1 MTEEKVKGRYFYL
14 MLKENFYDSDDM
26 VLLESMENGYKYS
39 NILLKLY
46 LRSLKDKGKLM
57 YKDRIPYSIEMLA
70 KLTRHDPDTVRRAI
84 EIFQQMGIIEIL
96 DNGAIFMMDIENYIG
111 KSSTEADRRRAYDRR
126 IAAEKKEL
134 LLTNNSEIS
143 CDNSCEKS
151 HEHTDIELNTDIN
164 INNNNNNIVIAN
176 ANDNVSLSVLEKEF
190 DIIWNEYP
198 KKQGKANALKAY
210 IKARKKG
217 TTKEEV
223 WNGLQKYIQY
233 IKMEKVNQ
241 QYIKHGSTWFNQEC
255 WNDDYSINN
264 NSNSYKRNEIVP
276 DWLNKEIKAKNVSQ
290 AEKKEL
296 ENMLSEYKDPDFET
310 RKAALQEKLR
320 NKYKK

>member
-57 YKDRIPYSIEMLA
+57 YKDRIPYSVEMLA

-84 EIFQQMGIIEIL
+84 EIFKQMGIIEIL

-134 LLTNNSEIS
+134 LLANNDEKS
-143 CDNSCEKS
+143 CENSCEKS
-151 HEHTDIELNTDIN
+151 HEHIDIELNTNTNIELKQDIDTE
-164 INNNNNNIVIAN
+164 IENNIIISER
-176 ANDNVSLSVLEKEF
+176 NDSASKSQLEKEF
-190 DIIWNEYP
+190 EIIWKEYP
-198 KKQGKANALKAY
+198 RKQGKANALKSY

-217 TTKEEV
+217 VTKETV
-223 WNGLQKYIQY
+223 YNGLQDYIKYIKTEKIQSQY
-233 IKMEKVNQ
+233 IKQ
-241 QYIKHGSTWFNQEC
+241 GSTWFNQEC
-255 WNDDYSINN
+255 WNDDYLI
-264 NSNSYKRNEIVP
+264 KRTMTTK
-276 DWLNKEIKAKNVSQ
+276 DL
-290 AEKKEL
+290 AEHIDF
-296 ENMLSEYKDPDFET
+296 SEF
-310 RKAALQEKLR
+310 R
-320 NKYKK
+320 

>member
-1 MTEEKVKGRYFYL
+1 MNEKKVKGRYFYL

-84 EIFQQMGIIEIL
+84 EIFRNMGIIEIL

-134 LLTNNSEIS
+134 LLANSSEKT
-143 CDNSCEKS
+143 CENSCEKS
-151 HEHTDIELNTDIN
+151 HEHIDIELDTDIN
-164 INNNNNNIVIAN
+164 TNTNIKKDIKKEQKNIVIAE
-176 ANDNVSLSVLEKEF
+176 ANDSVSSASLEEEF
-190 DIIWNEYP
+190 NIIWSLYP
-198 KKQGKANALKAY
+198 RKQGKSNAFKAY

-217 TTKEEV
+217 VTKETIY
-223 WNGLQKYIQY
+223 NGLQEYLKYIKVEIKESKY
-233 IKMEKVNQ
+233 IKQ
-241 QYIKHGSTWFNQEC
+241 GATWFNQEC
-255 WNDDYSINN
+255 WNDDYSI
-264 NSNSYKRNEIVP
+264 KREITTK
-276 DWLNKEIKAKNVSQ
+276 DL
-290 AEKKEL
+290 AEHIDF
-296 ENMLSEYKDPDFET
+296 SEF
-310 RKAALQEKLR
+310 R
-320 NKYKK
+320 

>member
-1 MTEEKVKGRYFYL
+1 MKEEKVKGRYFYL

-126 IAAEKKEL
+126 IAAEKKL
-134 LLTNNSEIS
+134 LLENTSEKS
-143 CDNSCEKS
+143 CEKSCEKS
-151 HEHTDIELNTDIN
+151 HEHIDIELDTDTNLNTNLNTNLEQDN
-164 INNNNNNIVIAN
+164 KIVIAS
-176 ANDNVSLSVLEKEF
+176 ANDSVSKSQFEKEF
-190 DIIWNEYP
+190 NVIWNDYP
-198 KKQGKANALKAY
+198 NKKGKANALKSY
-210 IKARKKG
+210 LKARKKG
-217 TTKEEV
+217 ATKEDIY
-223 WNGLQKYIQY
+223 NGLQKYIKY
-233 IKMEKVNQ
+233 IKLEKVDQ
-241 QYIKHGSTWFNQEC
+241 QYIKHGSTWFAQEC
-255 WNDDYSINN
+255 WNDDYTI
-264 NSNSYKRNEIVP
+264 KREMTTGDV
-276 DWLNKEIKAKNVSQ
+276 
-290 AEKKEL
+290 AEY
-296 ENMLSEYKDPDFET
+296 MDFSEF
-310 RKAALQEKLR
+310 R
-320 NKYKK
+320 

>member
-1 MTEEKVKGRYFYL
+1 MKDEKVKGRYFYL

-57 YKDRIPYSIEMLA
+57 YKDRIPYSVEMLA

-134 LLTNNSEIS
+134 LLENSEKS

-151 HEHTDIELNTDIN
+151 REHIDIELNTN
-164 INNNNNNIVIAN
+164 INTNTNIEIDNNNIVIAK
-176 ANDNVSLSVLEKEF
+176 ANDSVKSSEIEEEFNMIWSL
-190 DIIWNEYP
+190 YP
-198 KKQGKANALKAY
+198 RKQGKANAFKAY
-210 IKARKKG
+210 KKARKKG
-217 TTKEEV
+217 ITKETIY
-223 WNGLQKYIQY
+223 NGLQEYLKYIKAEIKDPKY
-233 IKMEKVNQ
+233 IKQ
-241 QYIKHGSTWFNQEC
+241 GATWFNQEC
-255 WNDDYSINN
+255 WNDDYTI
-264 NSNSYKRNEIVP
+264 KREP
-276 DWLNKEIKAKNVSQ
+276 TTKDL
-290 AEKKEL
+290 AEHIDF
-296 ENMLSEYKDPDFET
+296 SEF
-310 RKAALQEKLR
+310 R
-320 NKYKK
+320 

>member
-1 MTEEKVKGRYFYL
+1 MKDEKVKGRYFYL

-84 EIFQQMGIIEIL
+84 EIFRNMGIIEIL

-126 IAAEKKEL
+126 IAAEKKQLKIE
-134 LLTNNSEIS
+134 NNSEKT

-151 HEHTDIELNTDIN
+151 HEHIDIELDTDIN
-164 INNNNNNIVIAN
+164 TNIDIKKDIKKEQKNIVIAK
-176 ANDNVSLSVLEKEF
+176 ANDSVSSASLEEEF
-190 DIIWNEYP
+190 NIIWSLYP
-198 KKQGKANALKAY
+198 RKQGKSNAFKAY
-210 IKARKKG
+210 VKARKKG
-217 TTKEEV
+217 VTKETIY
-223 WNGLQKYIQY
+223 NGLQEYLKYIKVEIKESKY
-233 IKMEKVNQ
+233 IKQ
-241 QYIKHGSTWFNQEC
+241 GATWFNQEC
-255 WNDDYSINN
+255 WNDDYSI
-264 NSNSYKRNEIVP
+264 KREITTK
-276 DWLNKEIKAKNVSQ
+276 DL
-290 AEKKEL
+290 AEHIDF
-296 ENMLSEYKDPDFET
+296 SEF
-310 RKAALQEKLR
+310 R
-320 NKYKK
+320 

>member
-1 MTEEKVKGRYFYL
+1 MKKVKGRYFYL

-57 YKDRIPYSIEMLA
+57 YKDRIPYSVEMLA

-84 EIFQQMGIIEIL
+84 EIFRNMGIIEIL

-134 LLTNNSEIS
+134 LLANSEKT
-143 CDNSCEKS
+143 CENSCEKS
-151 HEHTDIELNTDIN
+151 HEHIDIELDTDINTNTDIKKD
-164 INNNNNNIVIAN
+164 IKKEQKNIVIAK
-176 ANDNVSLSVLEKEF
+176 ANDSISSASLENEF
-190 DIIWNEYP
+190 DIIWSLYP
-198 KKQGKANALKAY
+198 RKQGKSNAFKAY

-217 TTKEEV
+217 VTKETIY
-223 WNGLQKYIQY
+223 NGLQNYLEYIRIEKVKPQY
-233 IKMEKVNQ
+233 IKQ
-241 QYIKHGSTWFNQEC
+241 GSTWFNQEC
-255 WNDDYSINN
+255 WNDDYSI
-264 NSNSYKRNEIVP
+264 KREITTK
-276 DWLNKEIKAKNVSQ
+276 DL
-290 AEKKEL
+290 AEHIDF
-296 ENMLSEYKDPDFET
+296 SEF
-310 RKAALQEKLR
+310 R
-320 NKYKK
+320 

>member
-1 MTEEKVKGRYFYL
+1 MSEEKVKGRYFYL

-126 IAAEKKEL
+126 IAAEKKL
-134 LLTNNSEIS
+134 LLANDNEKS
-143 CDNSCEKS
+143 CEKSCEKS
-151 HEHTDIELNTDIN
+151 HEHIDIDIN
-164 INNNNNNIVIAN
+164 TNIDINTEQNNIVIAS
-176 ANDNVSLSVLEKEF
+176 ANDSVNKYQFEKEF
-190 DIIWNEYP
+190 NIIWNDYP
-198 KKQGKANALKAY
+198 NKKGKANALKSY

-217 TTKEEV
+217 TTKEDIY
-223 WNGLQKYIQY
+223 NGLKNYIKYI
-233 IKMEKVNQ
+233 KLEKIDQ
-241 QYIKHGSTWFNQEC
+241 QYIKHGSTWFAQEC
-255 WNDDYSINN
+255 WNDDYTINN
-264 NSNSYKRNEIVP
+264 NSNSYTRNEIVP
-276 DWLNKEIKAKNVSQ
+276 DWLNKEIKAKNGSP
-290 AEKKEL
+290 AEKEKL
-296 ENMLSEYKDPDFET
+296 ENMISEFKEPDFET

-320 NKYKK
+320 EKYKK

>member
-1 MTEEKVKGRYFYL
+1 MAEDKVKGRYFYL

-57 YKDRIPYSIEMLA
+57 YKDRIPYSVEMLA

-84 EIFQQMGIIEIL
+84 EIFRDMGIIEIL

-134 LLTNNSEIS
+134 LLANNSEKT

-151 HEHTDIELNTDIN
+151 HEHIDIELDTNTDIEKDIN
-164 INNNNNNIVIAN
+164 NSPAKAEPNVPYKEIIEYLNQRTGAN
-176 ANDNVSLSVLEKEF
+176 YKHTTNKTKDL
-190 DIIWNEYP
+190 
-198 KKQGKANALKAY
+198 
-210 IKARKKG
+210 IKARFNEGFTLQDFKIVIDKKCVEWMNTDMQKYLRPETLFG
-217 TTKEEV
+217 TKFEGYLNQEFKKEVTTKD
-223 WNGLQKYIQY
+223 L
-233 IKMEKVNQ
+233 
-241 QYIKHGSTWFNQEC
+241 
-255 WNDDYSINN
+255 
-264 NSNSYKRNEIVP
+264 
-276 DWLNKEIKAKNVSQ
+276 AKNIDWS
-290 AEKKEL
+290 
-296 ENMLSEYKDPDFET
+296 DF
-310 RKAALQEKLR
+310 
-320 NKYKK
+320 

>member
-1 MTEEKVKGRYFYL
+1 MKEEKVKGRYFYL

-26 VLLESMENGYKYS
+26 VLLEYMENGYKYS

-84 EIFQQMGIIEIL
+84 EIFRNMGIIEIL

-134 LLTNNSEIS
+134 LLANSSEKT

-151 HEHTDIELNTDIN
+151 HEHIDIELDTNINTDIDTKKD
-164 INNNNNNIVIAN
+164 IKKEQKNIVIAK
-176 ANDNVSLSVLEKEF
+176 ANDSVSSASLEDEF
-190 DIIWNEYP
+190 NIIWSLYP
-198 KKQGKANALKAY
+198 RKQGKSNAFKAY

-217 TTKEEV
+217 VTKETIYK
-223 WNGLQKYIQY
+223 GLQNYLEYIKVEKVKPQY
-233 IKMEKVNQ
+233 IKQ
-241 QYIKHGSTWFNQEC
+241 GSTWFNQEC
-255 WNDDYSINN
+255 WNDDYSI
-264 NSNSYKRNEIVP
+264 KREITTK
-276 DWLNKEIKAKNVSQ
+276 DL
-290 AEKKEL
+290 AEHIDF
-296 ENMLSEYKDPDFET
+296 SEF
-310 RKAALQEKLR
+310 R
-320 NKYKK
+320 

>member
-1 MTEEKVKGRYFYL
+1 MNEEKVKGRYFYL

-84 EIFQQMGIIEIL
+84 EIFRNMGIIEIL

-134 LLTNNSEIS
+134 LLANSSEKT
-143 CDNSCEKS
+143 CENSCEKS
-151 HEHTDIELNTDIN
+151 HEHIDIELDTDIN
-164 INNNNNNIVIAN
+164 TNTNIKKDIKKEQKNIVIAE
-176 ANDNVSLSVLEKEF
+176 ANDSVSSASLEDEF
-190 DIIWNEYP
+190 NIIWSLYP
-198 KKQGKANALKAY
+198 RKQGKANAYKAY
-210 IKARKKG
+210 AKARKKG
-217 TTKEEV
+217 TTKETIY
-223 WNGLQKYIQY
+223 NGLQDYLNY
-233 IKMEKVNQ
+233 IKIEKVKPQ
-241 QYIKHGSTWFNQEC
+241 FIKQGSTWFNQEC
-255 WNDDYSINN
+255 WNDDYTI
-264 NSNSYKRNEIVP
+264 KREVTT
-276 DWLNKEIKAKNVSQ
+276 
-290 AEKKEL
+290 
-296 ENMLSEYKDPDFET
+296 KDLAPMMNFDKF
-310 RKAALQEKLR
+310 R
-320 NKYKK
+320 

>member
-1 MTEEKVKGRYFYL
+1 MKDEKVKGRYFYL

-57 YKDRIPYSIEMLA
+57 YKDRIPYSVEMLA

-134 LLTNNSEIS
+134 LLENSEKS

-151 HEHTDIELNTDIN
+151 HEHIDIELNTN
-164 INNNNNNIVIAN
+164 INTNTNIEIDNNNIVIAK
-176 ANDNVSLSVLEKEF
+176 ANDSVTSSEIEEEFNVIWSL
-190 DIIWNEYP
+190 YP
-198 KKQGKANALKAY
+198 RKQGKANAFKAY
-210 IKARKKG
+210 KKARKKG
-217 TTKEEV
+217 ITKETIY
-223 WNGLQKYIQY
+223 NGLQEYLNYIQIEKIKPQY
-233 IKMEKVNQ
+233 IKQ
-241 QYIKHGSTWFNQEC
+241 GSTWFNQEC
-255 WNDDYSINN
+255 WNDDYSI
-264 NSNSYKRNEIVP
+264 KREVTTK
-276 DWLNKEIKAKNVSQ
+276 DL
-290 AEKKEL
+290 AEHIDF
-296 ENMLSEYKDPDFET
+296 SEF
-310 RKAALQEKLR
+310 R
-320 NKYKK
+320 

>member
-1 MTEEKVKGRYFYL
+1 MKEEKVKGRYFYL

-84 EIFQQMGIIEIL
+84 EIFRDMGIIEIL

-134 LLTNNSEIS
+134 LLSNNSEKT

-151 HEHTDIELNTDIN
+151 HEHIDIELDTDIN
-164 INNNNNNIVIAN
+164 INTDIKKDIKKEQKNIVIAK
-176 ANDNVSLSVLEKEF
+176 ANDSVSSVSLEDEF
-190 DIIWNEYP
+190 NIIWSLYP
-198 KKQGKANALKAY
+198 RKQGKSNAFKAY

-217 TTKEEV
+217 ITKETIY
-223 WNGLQKYIQY
+223 NGLQEYLNYIQIEKIKPQY
-233 IKMEKVNQ
+233 IKQ
-241 QYIKHGSTWFNQEC
+241 GSTWFNQEC
-255 WNDDYSINN
+255 WNDDYSI
-264 NSNSYKRNEIVP
+264 KREVTTK
-276 DWLNKEIKAKNVSQ
+276 DL
-290 AEKKEL
+290 AEHIDF
-296 ENMLSEYKDPDFET
+296 SEF
-310 RKAALQEKLR
+310 R
-320 NKYKK
+320 

>member
-1 MTEEKVKGRYFYL
+1 MKDEKVKGRYFYL

-57 YKDRIPYSIEMLA
+57 YKDRIPYSVEMLA

-84 EIFQQMGIIEIL
+84 EIFRNMGIIEIL

-134 LLTNNSEIS
+134 LLANSSEKT

-151 HEHTDIELNTDIN
+151 HEHIDIELDTNINTDIDTKKD
-164 INNNNNNIVIAN
+164 IKKEQKNIVIAK
-176 ANDNVSLSVLEKEF
+176 ANDSVSSASLEDEF
-190 DIIWNEYP
+190 NIIWSLYP
-198 KKQGKANALKAY
+198 RKQGKSNAYKAY

-217 TTKEEV
+217 VTKETIYK
-223 WNGLQKYIQY
+223 GLQNYLEYIKVEKVKPQY
-233 IKMEKVNQ
+233 IKQ
-241 QYIKHGSTWFNQEC
+241 GSTWFNQEC
-255 WNDDYSINN
+255 WNDDYSI
-264 NSNSYKRNEIVP
+264 KREITTK
-276 DWLNKEIKAKNVSQ
+276 DL
-290 AEKKEL
+290 AEHIDF
-296 ENMLSEYKDPDFET
+296 SEF
-310 RKAALQEKLR
+310 R
-320 NKYKK
+320 

>member
-57 YKDRIPYSIEMLA
+57 YKDRIPYSVEMLA

-134 LLTNNSEIS
+134 LLANSEKP
-143 CDNSCEKS
+143 CENSCEKS
-151 HEHTDIELNTDIN
+151 HEHIDIELDTDINTNTDIKKD
-164 INNNNNNIVIAN
+164 IKKEQKNIVIAK
-176 ANDNVSLSVLEKEF
+176 ANDSISSALLENEF
-190 DIIWNEYP
+190 DMIWSLYP
-198 KKQGKANALKAY
+198 RKQGKSNAFKTY

-217 TTKEEV
+217 VTKKTIY
-223 WNGLQKYIQY
+223 NGLQNYLEYIRIEKVKPQY
-233 IKMEKVNQ
+233 IKQ
-241 QYIKHGSTWFNQEC
+241 GSTWFNQEC
-255 WNDDYSINN
+255 WNDDYSI
-264 NSNSYKRNEIVP
+264 KREITTK
-276 DWLNKEIKAKNVSQ
+276 DL
-290 AEKKEL
+290 AEHIDF
-296 ENMLSEYKDPDFET
+296 SEF
-310 RKAALQEKLR
+310 R
-320 NKYKK
+320 

>member
-57 YKDRIPYSIEMLA
+57 YKDRIPYSVEMLA

-84 EIFQQMGIIEIL
+84 EIFKQMGIIEIL

-134 LLTNNSEIS
+134 LLANNDEKS
-143 CDNSCEKS
+143 CENSCEKS
-151 HEHTDIELNTDIN
+151 HEHIDIELNTN
-164 INNNNNNIVIAN
+164 INTNTDIETDNNNIVIAK
-176 ANDNVSLSVLEKEF
+176 ANDSVNSSEIEKEF
-190 DIIWNEYP
+190 NIIWSLYP
-198 KKQGKANALKAY
+198 RKQGKANAFKAY
-210 IKARKKG
+210 KKARKQG
-217 TTKEEV
+217 TAKETIY
-223 WNGLQKYIQY
+223 NGLQAYIEY
-233 IKMEKVNQ
+233 IKIEKVKPQ
-241 QYIKHGSTWFNQEC
+241 FIKQGSTWFNQEC
-255 WNDDYSINN
+255 WNDDYTI
-264 NSNSYKRNEIVP
+264 KREPTTKDV
-276 DWLNKEIKAKNVSQ
+276 
-290 AEKKEL
+290 AEY
-296 ENMLSEYKDPDFET
+296 MDFSEF
-310 RKAALQEKLR
+310 R
-320 NKYKK
+320 

>member
-1 MTEEKVKGRYFYL
+1 MREEKVKGRYFYL

-84 EIFQQMGIIEIL
+84 DIFQQMGIIEIL

-126 IAAEKKEL
+126 IAEEKKKL
-134 LLTNNSEIS
+134 LISEKP
-143 CDNSCEKS
+143 CDISCEKS
-151 HEHTDIELNTDIN
+151 HEHIDIELDINTNINKELELDINTDKKIEPET
-164 INNNNNNIVIAN
+164 NNLIISKR
-176 ANDNVSLSVLEKEF
+176 NDSISKSQLEEEF
-190 DIIWNEYP
+190 EYIWSYYP
-198 KKQGKANALKAY
+198 RKQGKANALKSY

-223 WNGLQKYIQY
+223 WSGLGAYLEYIKIEKINPQY
-233 IKMEKVNQ
+233 IKQ
-241 QYIKHGSTWFNQEC
+241 GSTWFNQEC
-255 WNDDYSINN
+255 WNDDYSI
-264 NSNSYKRNEIVP
+264 KRNLTTG
-276 DWLNKEIKAKNVSQ
+276 DLANHMNFDK
-290 AEKKEL
+290 
-296 ENMLSEYKDPDFET
+296 F
-310 RKAALQEKLR
+310 R
-320 NKYKK
+320 N